1 MTTRRLQDQD
11 FTYWFLKEAF
21 GWSVVL
27 QLAWSFETAPDRDA
41 VERMNDALADGALNR
56 RIVRPA
62 IPLARPRW
70 ARSVLRP
77 SLTIDDD
84 AIDPAAGHD
93 WAAHD
98 LATTDLDAEFGTAW
112 KLRGVETTSG
122 GFVLSL
128 TCLHLVADGQS
139 LVSAAQEAMSAVR
152 PADDRSDLRPPT
164 VAGDVVD
171 AAAQI
176 VGAVAGVARAVAT
189 AATSVVE
196 RRGGASTPPPPVP
209 ARSPMSDRAP
219 TATGSRAVVRVDSAD
234 WKRAAEEHGGT
245 SNSLFV
251 AVVAGALWASGY
263 APDLSAVK
271 VGIPMSLRGD
281 GDDRANATGGVSV
294 VLPERVRP
302 GTDLTEIR
310 RLCKE
315 AFTALS
321 QGRRPAMI
329 HLQRLLQVLPL
340 SVVTSIVMSGESGMP
355 DVMVSNLGTVDA
367 SALTLGG
374 TRAEFVSFRGMAQGV
389 DPAGPQRF
397 GEGLQSWLLE
407 ADGTVTFAVLAFDE
421 EHVPDA
427 ARLRELLSAELTGWN
442 VPHRFW

>member
-1 MTTRRLQDQD
+1 MTTARLQDQD

-27 QLAWSFETAPDRDA
+27 QLAWSFDTAPPLSA
-41 VERMNDALADGALNR
+41 VERMNDALADGPLNR
-56 RIVRPA
+56 RIVRSRV
-62 IPLARPRW
+62 PLARPRW
-70 ARSVLRP
+70 VRSARRP
-77 SLTIDDD
+77 TLLVDQD
-84 AIDPAAGHD
+84 AIEPSTEHD
-93 WAAHD
+93 WAALD
-98 LATTDLDAEFGTAW
+98 LATTNLDAESGTPW
-112 KLRGVETTSG
+112 RLRGVATTTG

-139 LVSAAQEAMSAVR
+139 LTAAAQAAMSAEPYDR
-152 PADDRSDLRPPT
+152 ADPTADDAS
-164 VAGDVVD
+164 VADDVAD
-171 AAAQI
+171 AAAQ
-176 VGAVAGVARAVAT
+176 VFGAVTGVGRTAVTLATSLVGGGGSPPTPSVPPRTPMAARAPM
-189 AATSVVE
+189 AA
-196 RRGGASTPPPPVP
+196 GAQ
-209 ARSPMSDRAP
+209 
-219 TATGSRAVVRVDSAD
+219 AVVSVDAAD
-234 WKRAAEEHGGT
+234 WQRAAETHGGT

-263 APDLSAVK
+263 ATDGSAVK
-271 VGIPMSLRGD
+271 VGIPMSLRRD

-294 VLPERVRP
+294 VLRERIRP
-302 GTDLTEIR
+302 ATDLTEIR

-329 HLQRLLQVLPL
+329 HLQRLLQVLPV

-355 DVMVSNLGTVDA
+355 DVMVSNLGAFEDSVV
-367 SALTLGG
+367 TLAG

-389 DPAGPQRF
+389 DRTRPHRF
-397 GEGLQSWLLE
+397 GDGLQSWLLE

-427 ARLRELLSAELTGWN
+427 HRLRELLSAELTGWN